1 MRTEVIKADTID
13 AAVDRILNELATD
26 TRRSGN
32 RENVVYFDGWDGLG
46 ASAVL
51 QAVAKRLAEPLT
63 RPAGLEFEKII
74 HIDCSKWQSRR
85 AMQREIAEQLKLPNR
100 VMQMFDKQDE
110 DDDFSGLDQGSR
122 GEIAQVVREVYQTT
136 RNRRFLVILHNG
148 SPEVLDLFDFGI
160 FLDRYANSK
169 MLWTFQ
175 GRFRLDPKMIDN
187 VKNTS
192 TDVILSAERDVQ
204 DPKELWLYLVHHEAA
219 QACCNK
225 HGDGIIDPSI
235 AAECVLYMLKQSWT
249 GSHVID
255 YDWAIHTS
263 NYWVCT
269 EIIALTDLDKAWKV
283 ADVLQG
289 EVRLL
294 NCGIANWLS
303 NGESTIMPSSHLAR
317 SAERMPY
324 WIWISPATCGFVQ
337 SRSGVILDSMFEHS
351 HRLSV
356 LKLSCCT
363 FSFSSPPFLCCHI
376 LRFLWLDHCQDLR
389 SSDAEKKE
397 EDEDTTR
404 MWACFQ
410 SLWVLD
416 MRYTDWDQILSA
428 QTMDLM
434 TQVRELNVMGAK
446 NWDMSHLQGRLRN
459 IRKLRV
465 TKSTCCFSNNVFPEM
480 ESMELL
486 EFSGNTI
493 RQGMPSLS
501 GAASNSN
508 LKTVIIDGCDGLEVI
523 SLQGCKELSNLFFK
537 GLFESVKELDL
548 SGTKVKTLNLREVG
562 AISLPER
569 IILLGC
575 EELHAILWP
584 QDGQGWD
591 GLLLIDTTSTPASA
605 DGSLGQQKEK
615 KLKGGWQISLTD
627 TRLLRSLSP
636 VASYLTPIVHIDI
649 SSEAPIVQ
657 GTSSEQLVQVQH
669 TGATVDSNYRDVLKH
684 GPVTEMMMWDCPEMP
699 VGSSSCFIEVIM
711 RGGKGKELLEDA
723 PSACTSALLLPDFVC
738 EQVTSLHVY
747 NNSSITSIPVPPSG
761 SGWNFL
767 FWCQVER
774 CPKLHTVFTVPQGSS
789 VDSFRRLK
797 TFWASQLLT
806 TCYIWD
812 WTVFVTS
819 HTFRRLKF
827 LHLDYCPR
835 LIHVLPIHKSSLSG
849 LETLE
854 IVYCSDL
861 REVFPLSPELQDQ
874 DKIIQFPELRR
885 IHLHELPTLQ
895 HICGRRMYAPNLET
909 IKIRGC
915 WSLWRLPAI
924 GRDSKPPKVDCEKD
938 WWDNLEWDGVEKYH
952 HPSLYEPS
960 DSKYYKAKLPRGS
973 LLR

>member
-356 LKLSCCT
+356 LKLSWCT
-363 FSFSSPPFLCCHI
+363 FSFSSPPFLCCHN
-376 LRFLWLDHCQDLR
+376 LRFLWLDHCQDLVTR
-389 SSDAEKKE
+389 STTDQHHIDAHQE
-397 EDEDTTR
+397 EEEELDNSTTTA
-404 MWACFQ
+404 WECFR

-416 MRYTDWDQILSA
+416 LRYTDWDQILSA
-428 QTMDLM
+428 QLMDFM

-446 NWDMSHLQGRLRN
+446 NWDMSNLRGRLQN

-465 TKSTCCFSNNVFPEM
+465 TKSTCCFDNNVFSEM
-480 ESMELL
+480 DGLELL
-486 EFSGNTI
+486 DFSGNTVS
-493 RQGMPSLS
+493 QGMTSLS

-523 SLQGCKELSNLFFK
+523 SLQGCRELRNLFFK
-537 GLFESVKELDL
+537 GLFRSLEELDL
-548 SGTKVKTLNLREVG
+548 SGTKVKTLNLREVR
-562 AISLPER
+562 ANSLPKR

-575 EELHAILWP
+575 QKLHAILWP
-584 QDGQGWD
+584 QN
-591 GLLLIDTTSTPASA
+591 IDTEEAPHVLCIETTSTSASVVTPTELTGGETPHA
-605 DGSLGQQKEK
+605 HPHGEGSLQQQKEDK
-615 KLKGGWQISLTD
+615 FKGGWQITLTD
-627 TRLLRSLSP
+627 TRLLRSISP
-636 VASYLTPIVHIDI
+636 VHSYLSTASVHLDI
-649 SSEAPIVQ
+649 SSAGAVGGSNIQ
-657 GTSSEQLVQVQH
+657 GTSNDKLVQVPPH
-669 TGATVDSNYRDVLKH
+669 TSTIMDSKYRDVLKH
-684 GPVTEMMMWDCPEMP
+684 GSVPAMMMWDCPEIFLWSAERTCIIK
-699 VGSSSCFIEVIM
+699 VVLHLGQ
-711 RGGKGKELLEDA
+711 GNKLLGMLQ
-723 PSACTSALLLPDFVC
+723 LLLLMLYC
-738 EQVTSLHVY
+738 GLSLHVCWLHHSTY
-747 NNSSITSIPVPPSG
+747 TITLPSPV
-761 SGWNFL
+761 
-767 FWCQVER
+767 
-774 CPKLHTVFTVPQGSS
+774 
-789 VDSFRRLK
+789 
-797 TFWASQLLT
+797 
-806 TCYIWD
+806 
-812 WTVFVTS
+812 
-819 HTFRRLKF
+819 
-827 LHLDYCPR
+827 
-835 LIHVLPIHKSSLSG
+835 SL
-849 LETLE
+849 
-854 IVYCSDL
+854 
-861 REVFPLSPELQDQ
+861 
-874 DKIIQFPELRR
+874 
-885 IHLHELPTLQ
+885 
-895 HICGRRMYAPNLET
+895 
-909 IKIRGC
+909 
-915 WSLWRLPAI
+915 
-924 GRDSKPPKVDCEKD
+924 
-938 WWDNLEWDGVEKYH
+938 
-952 HPSLYEPS
+952 
-960 DSKYYKAKLPRGS
+960 
-973 LLR
+973 